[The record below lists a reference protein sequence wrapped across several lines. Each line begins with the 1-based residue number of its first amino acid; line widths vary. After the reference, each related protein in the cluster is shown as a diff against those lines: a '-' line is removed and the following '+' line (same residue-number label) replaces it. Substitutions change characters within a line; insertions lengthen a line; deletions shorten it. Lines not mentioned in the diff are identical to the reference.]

1 MATLFINLLPLIVG
15 AAVLPLW
22 IIAALLLLRG
32 EGGVIKA
39 SAFAAGAMTVRVL
52 QGILFGYVFGA
63 AADASGDVGSK
74 LIASTLLLVVGILL
88 LITAIKKW
96 HSEDDPDAPP
106 PKWMASLSGL
116 SALKACGIGA
126 LWMAIAIKQ
135 WVFTLSAIEFIT
147 EAKLGQ
153 TASGLAYLVFVV
165 AAQSLVLAPI
175 VIAAV
180 VPSQSAKMLEA
191 MQGWL
196 ERHNRVITMTVSSI
210 FGMWFFWKG
219 ITGLL
224 G

>member
-1 MATLFINLLPLIVG
+1 
-15 AAVLPLW
+15 
-22 IIAALLLLRG
+22 
-32 EGGVIKA
+32 
-39 SAFAAGAMTVRVL
+39 
-52 QGILFGYVFGA
+52 
-63 AADASGDVGSK
+63 
-74 LIASTLLLVVGILL
+74 
-88 LITAIKKW
+88 
-96 HSEDDPDAPP
+96 
-106 PKWMASLSGL
+106 
-116 SALKACGIGA
+116 
-126 LWMAIAIKQ
+126 
-135 WVFTLSAIEFIT
+135 
-147 EAKLGQ
+147 LGQ
-153 TASGLAYLVFVV
+153 TASVLAYLVFVV